1 MTHRIIGIDP
11 ASQSETQAGTK
22 DYRFQPHRIIG
33 IDPGLSGGLCLLEIA
48 GGTILAAVP
57 MPTVSLNRK
66 GEIDLAALGALLTEW
81 RPSVCW
87 IEEQQAMPG
96 QGVSSSYR
104 TGYNYG
110 LLRALIF
117 ARGIPINP
125 VRPATWKKAVGVP
138 SDKNAAR
145 AIASRIF
152 PAHSHLWAK
161 VKDDGL
167 AEAALIALYGSRRA

>member
-1 MTHRIIGIDP
+1 MT
-11 ASQSETQAGTK
+11 
-22 DYRFQPHRIIG
+22 QPHRILG
-33 IDPGLSGGLCLLEIA
+33 IDPGLSGGLSLLEIA
-48 GGTILAAVP
+48 GGTMLSLAAVP
-57 MPTVSLNRK
+57 MPTVSLNKK

-81 RPSVCW
+81 RPSVCS
-87 IEEQQAMPG
+87 IEEQQAMPR
-96 QGVSSSYR
+96 QGVSSTFR

-110 LLRALIF
+110 LLRGFIH

-125 VRPATWKKAVGVP
+125 VRPATWKASIGVP
-138 SDKNAAR
+138 SDKSAAR

-167 AEAALIALYGSRRA
+167 AEAALIALYGSRRV